1 MNRPI
6 LLAITAVLAAC
17 GAGPVPDTTAA
28 PRAAPDTTASEP
40 VAILHLA
47 PYAAGL
53 LSVTV
58 AVGDTTYPF
67 IFDTG
72 GGVTLVTPEVAEALG
87 CLPFGRTV
95 GFRHDGEAIE
105 ASRCPP
111 VALDIAGWRSPAG
124 EVAVWDLMA
133 LIPEGLPT
141 LGGLV
146 SLGTFDG
153 LAVTLDLGNERVLVE
168 TPGSFASRVE
178 NADPVPVRMAHQ
190 AGGVSLDV
198 FLAVE
203 AQPGRLWFELDSG
216 NAGPVFIAPHAA
228 EMLGLE
234 LSDTRPTRVT
244 LVLPGHG
251 PITVDAQ
258 EKAMIYDGLLNAAF
272 LRDLTMTLDLEYRR
286 AWISR

>member
-1 MNRPI
+1 MNKPSF
-6 LLAITAVLAAC
+6 LAITAVLSAC
-17 GAGPVPDTTAA
+17 GAGPVPDTSAV
-28 PRAAPDTTASEP
+28 PRAASDTTAAEP
-40 VAILHLA
+40 VAVLDLA
-47 PYAAGL
+47 PYVAGL

-72 GGVTLVTPEVAEALG
+72 GGLTLVTPEVAEALG
-87 CLPFGRTV
+87 CVPFGRTV
-95 GFRHDGEAIE
+95 GFRHDGEAVE

-111 VALDIAGWRSPAG
+111 VALDIAGWRPPAG
-124 EVAVWDLMA
+124 ELAVWDLMA
-133 LIPEGLPT
+133 LVPEGLPT

-146 SLGTFDG
+146 SLDTFDG
-153 LAVTLDLGNERVLVE
+153 LAVTLDLGDERVLVE
-168 TPGSFASRVE
+168 TPGSLASRVE
-178 NADPVPVRMAHQ
+178 NAHPVPVRVAHQ
-190 AGGVSLDV
+190 AGGASLDV

-203 AQPGRLWFELDSG
+203 ATPGLLWFELDSG

-234 LSDTRPTRVT
+234 LSDARPSRVT
-244 LVLPGHG
+244 LVLPGLG

-272 LRDLTMTLDLEYRR
+272 LQDLTMTLDLEYGR